1 MPALILVNQAT
12 RPAGVAGTSRS
23 DGVVAQLVTC
33 TNNTVEGSYLW
44 TLVDAPIRSA
54 LARGTTG
61 VAASFTFTPDVK
73 GTYIVSL
80 RVNGS
85 VASVDNDSTYLA
97 IRSSGSKTLSWR
109 YQGAGETSEDN
120 ELYAGLGFPSNINVR
135 GWATN
140 EDVIFEA
147 IETSVWETQ
156 NALSSFGGL
165 LSRLV
170 LTDPATG
177 KVSPTLISGTAPT
190 GPAGGDL
197 TGTYPSPTVAGLRG
211 RAISSTF
218 VPVDGDTLIWDS
230 GANEFV
236 LGAGLAFPLL
246 GPDGTLAAP
255 TYSFA
260 SDTNTGVYLALPG
273 ELAIAADGVES
284 ARFVGGAAPQ
294 VRLGLG
300 TAAAP
305 SLAIGAANRGW
316 YDVSGSIG
324 LSIGGAERWRFGT
337 ASIVGISA
345 ASSVTNITTNGSLHV
360 GGRLTTAAGS
370 SLTLGQHSSVAF
382 TGASVA
388 QVGVELLPTV
398 NQSGTSSFSALKL
411 SVTETAVGSG
421 TQRLIE
427 GNIGGTTHFS
437 VSAGA
442 NPGRVSAHA
451 GTGALPGFVFNSYP
465 GTGFWTNLGVD
476 IRLSI
481 AGTLNYAFQPTQ
493 IALSPGN
500 GNPVTL
506 YFTTV
511 NNRLIFQGR
520 MDQTTSTLPSITL
533 DQSLPFVGASIS
545 QRQVK
550 IASTINQTLTSAFT
564 SLEIDQVQTALG
576 SGLQR
581 FLSATVAGVEKFAVT
596 SDATMPG
603 QLLVADGSATRPGLS
618 WLSTPAEGFYK
629 ATATSVGLIL
639 DTGEA
644 VRFIRLSGSS
654 FAVQN
659 NSSGGSLGINT
670 GGTNSLVFL
679 RSRISTGV
687 TNAAL
692 VIDQTGS
699 QAFTAAAGVQRG
711 IQVDHFLTQ
720 TGTASFL
727 QLQLNQTQTSI
738 GSGTQRFLEMNIGGT
753 THFAVSSNAT
763 PGRVHAHVGAVG
775 SPSYSFLG
783 AENAGMWWT
792 GSSIEWSISGA
803 TRLRF
808 TTAEIQFTSGG
819 SSAVSNVTLNTLLGI
834 EGRIST
840 SNSVTS
846 LQIRNGV
853 SFSGSSGIQRGV
865 SIDYTLNQTSTAGFI
880 AQQIRLTHTAIGSG
894 AQKFQ
899 SFEIGGTEHFYVT
912 AGATPGRVAA
922 SVGAVGTPSFTF
934 VGDENTGIYSSV
946 ADVVSIAVGGVLSAQ
961 FSQYVATFP
970 DGFNSAT
977 PGITFNGDTDTGLYL
992 RAVGELG
999 FSAANL
1005 GRMYLGSAG
1014 LMPEADNTYALGNA
1028 SERWSDVFAV
1038 QTTIGDLNMR
1048 DPYARGKK
1056 FEEIAHWKLVEGLD
1070 GIYAYNIRT
1079 GKKYQ
1084 VAMIAEEMTAQDE
1097 QTVHVER
1104 ERWVP

>member
-23 DGVVAQLVTC
+23 DGVAAQLVTC

-44 TLVDAPIRSA
+44 TLTDVPIRSA
-54 LARGTTG
+54 LVRGTIG

-73 GTYIVSL
+73 GTYVVSL

-85 VASVDNDSTYLA
+85 VATVDNDSTYLA
-97 IRSSGSKTLSWR
+97 IRSSGGKTLAWR

-156 NALSSFGGL
+156 NALSAFGGL

-218 VPVDGDTLIWDS
+218 VPVDGDTLIWNS
-230 GANEFV
+230 GANEFQ

-260 SDTNTGVYLALPG
+260 SDTNTGVFLAAPG
-273 ELAIAADGVES
+273 ALAVSADGVES

-294 VRLGLG
+294 VQLPSG

-305 SLAIGAANRGW
+305 ALSTGLAGTGIYNN
-316 YDVSGSIG
+316 SGS
-324 LSIGGAERWRFGT
+324 LSMAIVGAERWRFGT
-337 ASIVGISA
+337 DNITAITA
-345 ASSVTNITTNGSLHV
+345 ASRITNITTNGNLHI
-360 GGRLTTAAGS
+360 GGRITTAAGS
-370 SLTLGQHSSVAF
+370 SITLGQHSAVPFA
-382 TGASVA
+382 GASVA
-388 QVGVELLPTV
+388 QVGVELLPTI
-398 NQSGTSSFSALKL
+398 NQTGTSSFSALKL
-411 SVTETAVGSG
+411 SVTETAIGSG

-437 VSAGA
+437 VSAGT

-451 GTGALPGFVFNSYP
+451 GTGALPGFVFNTYP
-465 GTGFWTNLGVD
+465 GTGIWTNVGVD

-481 AGTLNYAFQPTQ
+481 AGVQNYALAPTTMTLQ
-493 IALSPGN
+493 PGN
-500 GNPVTL
+500 GNP
-506 YFTTV
+506 FTFGFSTV
-511 NNRLIFQGR
+511 NNRFLITGR

-581 FLSATVAGVEKFAVT
+581 FISSTVAGVEKFAVT
-596 SDATMPG
+596 SDTTMPG
-603 QLLVADGSATRPGLS
+603 QVLHADGSVTRPGMS
-618 WLSTPAEGFYK
+618 WLADPAQGFYR
-629 ATATSVGLIL
+629 ATTTAVGLVV

-644 VRFIRLSGSS
+644 MKFIRISGSF
-654 FAVQN
+654 FAIQ
-659 NSSGGSLGINT
+659 NSSASGALGLNT
-670 GGTNSLVFL
+670 TGTNGAVVL
-679 RSRISTGV
+679 RSRVSTLL

-692 VIDQTGS
+692 VIDQTSS
-699 QAFTAAAGVQRG
+699 QAFNAASGLQRG
-711 IQVDHFLTQ
+711 IQADHFLAQ
-720 TGTASFL
+720 TGTAAFT

-763 PGRVHAHVGAVG
+763 PGRIHANVGAVAT
-775 SPSYSFLG
+775 PSYSFLG
-783 AENAGMWWT
+783 AEGAGMWWT
-792 GSSIEWSISGA
+792 GSAIEFSTSGA

-808 TTAEIQFTSGG
+808 TSAEIQFTSGG
-819 SSAVSNVTLNTLLGI
+819 SSALSNVTPNTIMAL
-834 EGRIST
+834 EGRVST
-840 SNSVTS
+840 SNTVAN
-846 LQIRNGV
+846 LQIRNGL
-853 SFSGSSGIQRGV
+853 SFTGSSGVQRGIQV
-865 SIDYTLNQTSTAGFI
+865 IYTLNQTSTAGFTVFDVD
-880 AQQIRLTHTAIGSG
+880 LTHTAIGSG
-894 AQKFQ
+894 AHKFQ
-899 SFEIGGTEHFYVT
+899 SFKIGGVENFYVT
-912 AGATPGRVAA
+912 AGTNPGRVVASGTVAEPAFQFVTEPTTGWYLSSSEQIGFAA
-922 SVGAVGTPSFTF
+922 LGGAVMFFDSTL
-934 VGDENTGIYSSV
+934 GIYPNSDN
-946 ADVVSIAVGGVLSAQ
+946 ALPLGGVS
-961 FSQYVATFP
+961 
-970 DGFNSAT
+970 N
-977 PGITFNGDTDTGLYL
+977 
-992 RAVGELG
+992 
-999 FSAANL
+999 
-1005 GRMYLGSAG
+1005 
-1014 LMPEADNTYALGNA
+1014 
-1028 SERWSDVFAV
+1028 RWSDVFAV
-1038 QTTIGDLNMR
+1038 QTTIGDLTMR
-1048 DPYARGKK
+1048 EPHPGKK
-1056 FEEIAHWKLVEGLD
+1056 PPEEIAHWKLIEDLN
-1070 GIYAYNIRT
+1070 GICAYNIRT
-1079 GKKYQ
+1079 GKKYML
-1084 VAMIAEEMTAQDE
+1084 AMTEAPMSEHDNA
-1097 QTVHVER
+1097 VVVLER
-1104 ERWVP
+1104 ERWTV